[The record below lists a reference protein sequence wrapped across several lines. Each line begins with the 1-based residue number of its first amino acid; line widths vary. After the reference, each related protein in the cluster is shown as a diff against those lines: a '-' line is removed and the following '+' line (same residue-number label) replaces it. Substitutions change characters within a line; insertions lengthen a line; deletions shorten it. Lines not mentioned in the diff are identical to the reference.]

1 MTKEK
6 IITVF
11 GSGSSQEDEL
21 GYHEARALGRA
32 LAENGFAVCSGGYN
46 GVMAGVSR
54 GAKEGAGKT
63 YGVTT
68 DCFSTKAN
76 PWIDVEI
83 RVATWQDRLFELIR
97 LGDGF
102 VACKGGTGT
111 LAELAVV
118 WEMQNKSVM
127 PGKPFAVLGDFW
139 LPVID
144 RVREVELDDHRP
156 GGESDGRLI
165 HSAPSP
171 QELARY
177 LAEKLK

>member
-1 MTKEK
+1 
-6 IITVF
+6 
-11 GSGSSQEDEL
+11 
-21 GYHEARALGRA
+21 
-32 LAENGFAVCSGGYN
+32 
-46 GVMAGVSR
+46 
-54 GAKEGAGKT
+54 
-63 YGVTT
+63 
-68 DCFSTKAN
+68 
-76 PWIDVEI
+76 
-83 RVATWQDRLFELIR
+83 LIR

-144 RVREVELDDHRP
+144 RVREVELAHHRP
-156 GGESDGRLI
+156 NGESDGRLI
-165 HSAPSP
+165 HSATSA
-171 QELARY
+171 QEVARY